1 MKHLST
7 LLMTLVMVFVA
18 AVPKAQAESAY
29 NFSLAAN
36 YDWFTNYT
44 NPGTDARQ
52 CTLGPNGQIYA
63 LSNTAQFAS
72 GVLGVYRIGQSGGA
86 LINSGMGSAGWGNA
100 FDDSGNYVYHAN
112 YGTNRGGTQK
122 YTSTATCFRHKVLT
136 TDGALTGGA
145 YIDATSINFGRVSWY
160 IDATGNV
167 ASGTG
172 YIWTVPS
179 TADPNILALKIVNSA
194 VTQKLSFNVN
204 DVGIDMTGI
213 GVDCQIQFYD
223 TQNAT
228 SHKCMLHLRG
238 KGIYDLTLNI
248 NTQKITSCKQITDAN
263 ANSNSL
269 GTHIFTFKDRKFVVR
284 NTRRVGSTGGEKNL
298 CTEFEILDI
307 TDSYTSP
314 VSYGV
319 RDPFP
324 NASAGANTGSYI
336 QTSVSGDVAKIYA
349 YSMGNG
355 VACYTFT
362 ATAKPTTPTTPVSNL
377 SATVVE
383 DNDPNYIGRQNTH
396 LVWTA
401 NSDWSMQPTSY
412 TVECRESYDL
422 GSGLTT
428 TSWSTVGTTTTL
440 PTAAN
445 PYVHYDVRYVKSGLK
460 NVPCTYE
467 YRVTP
472 IFSTGTGA
480 ASTTPGVTPK
490 FIPIAPRW
498 IYIFGEQAYPGL
510 CMAQLYWEYP
520 QYGLKPDSYDIY
532 RNGESITGETHVAA
546 FVKVDYDVDPN
557 ATHSYEITTYY
568 NGLDN
573 SEPARS
579 SVKTVTIGSRDW
591 SKPKYTISEVYNFDL
606 DADHKE
612 YEFEASA
619 HASNFTSRDCYPQG
633 TFKNGKW
640 YIAQMYDDLV
650 NRDLHNVY
658 SSDYVE
664 GNSWS
669 TYIDECVAKGSVGS
683 ILVFDGDAQSQA
695 NGKMI
700 GGKKLPIDLRVYQN
714 RGIGVDDAGNIFVR
728 GITKTSATKADY
740 AYCHDFEYVM
750 AKGLVYKANADGSYT
765 PYDVDF
771 SGAGI
776 DFAEM
781 SQDTGGPVEGRC
793 DYYSM
798 KGNVFSEQGAY
809 LYVAPTQTKAVY
821 VIKLKASGST
831 ITVTKEGVYFEHGT
845 NQNTQSGTLQPYK
858 ASIENFAFP
867 VNCEGREGNQFIH
880 NVRSNIFRNL
890 KMDNSGTVQYNEEL
904 WVGTGSSKETLSNK
918 PYSYNVSGVEG
929 YAAATPT
936 VNAEGRIYDFHSRVN
951 NPGGST
957 FEFNGELFIVTPISQ
972 YSINT
977 GSFYLGRGFRKTISV
992 DPVTGVA
999 TRAEVKDAD
1008 LCNIVPV
1015 GTVYQ
1020 TDEAT
1025 NANSN
1030 AAGVWLYGEVP
1041 DLAGEPEADKDGD
1054 GKADYAYIYVYAPG
1068 QRFAKYRLEP
1078 DGLFPPSPNEVVIAP
1093 EYEREYVDGE
1103 HNAGGELLK
1112 YDAIVSWQAIENTY
1126 NTDGTGNFSVDSY
1139 SITLCYEDGTPVL
1152 DENGNPLTQEVP
1164 VYNAVEG
1171 TSSEYVVL
1179 DAEGNVVN
1187 YTCTFPDVELYD
1199 AEGNVINYVSQ
1210 VVVHYKGV
1218 DGSTAEGQKYTS
1230 VKTEDEGNNDYDV
1243 VAPGGTVDVGVA
1255 EDWADWD
1262 GDKQKSKDDGYWN
1275 RYTIELDP
1283 TNPEWGSDQRQEPI
1297 SYYTIA
1303 VSSDDS
1309 ETNDAA
1315 NGNKQICDFYLY
1327 DPDGDASADGI
1338 QNVTGLTPDANGY
1351 VHITDCKIPGDY
1363 MFTPDDDTPDVYWS
1377 EIDYV
1382 GGTEGSAAELEDGKI
1397 NPGEW
1402 TYTITAQYAAGN
1414 TKISKSAS
1422 GDLEE
1427 GDGVVTGVEVIDTAI
1442 SLSVYP
1448 VPATSAITVKSSE
1461 AINTIAIY
1469 SAAGVQVEEMDCDGE
1484 NVVVVAIDNLAAG
1497 NYFLKVNNLKPVKIV
1512 KM

>member
-1 MKHLST
+1 MKRLST

-112 YGTNRGGTQK
+112 YGTDRGGTQK
-122 YTSTATCFRHKVLT
+122 YSSTATCFCVKVPSS
-136 TDGALTGGA
+136 TDGTLSGLA

-160 IDATGNV
+160 IDATGNCST
-167 ASGTG
+167 SGTG

-179 TADPNILALKIVNSA
+179 SADANILALKVVNGS

-204 DVGIDMTGI
+204 DVGIDMTDL

-238 KGIYDLTLNI
+238 RGIYDLTLNI

-355 VACYTFT
+355 VACYTFK
-362 ATAKPTTPTTPVSNL
+362 ATAKSTTPTTPVSNL

-383 DNDPNYIGRQNTH
+383 DDDPNYIGRQNVN
-396 LVWTA
+396 LVWA
-401 NSDWSMQPTSY
+401 KDASWSIQPTSY
-412 TVECRESYDL
+412 KVEYRYTY
-422 GSGLTT
+422 GST
-428 TSWSTVGTTTTL
+428 TSDWKTLGTTSTL
-440 PTAAN
+440 PTASS
-445 PYVHYDVRYVKSGLK
+445 PYVHYDVKYTKTGTSNLAT
-460 NVPCTYE
+460 TYQ

-480 ASTTPGVTPK
+480 VSSTPSVSPK

-498 IYIFGEQAYPGL
+498 IYIFGEQAYQGL

-520 QYGLKPDSYDIY
+520 GYGLKPDSYDIY
-532 RNGESITGETHVAA
+532 RDGESITGDTHVAA
-546 FVKVDYDVDPN
+546 FVMVDYDAKPN
-557 ATHSYEITTYY
+557 TTHNYEITTYY

-573 SEPARS
+573 STPARS
-579 SVKTVTIGSRDW
+579 SVKTATIGARDW

-612 YEFEASA
+612 FEIEAAA
-619 HASNFTSRDCYPQG
+619 HATNFTVRDCYPQG

-640 YIAQMYDDLV
+640 YIAQMYDDQV
-650 NRDLHNVY
+650 NRDLHNVL
-658 SSDYVE
+658 SSDYVQ

-765 PYDVDF
+765 PYNVDF

-776 DFAEM
+776 NFAEM
-781 SQDTGGPVEGRC
+781 SQDTGGPDEGRC
-793 DYYSM
+793 DYFSM
-798 KGNVFSEQGAY
+798 KGDVFSDEGAY

-845 NQNTQSGTLQPYK
+845 NQNTQSGTPQPYK

-957 FEFNGELFIVTPISQ
+957 FEFNGELFVVTPISQ
-972 YSINT
+972 YSINA

-992 DPVTGVA
+992 DPVTGAA
-999 TRAEVKDAD
+999 TRVEAKDAD
-1008 LCNIVPV
+1008 LCNIIPV
-1015 GTVYQ
+1015 ATVYQ
-1020 TDEAT
+1020 DDEAS
-1025 NANSN
+1025 ALNSN
-1030 AAGVWLYGEVP
+1030 AAGVWVYGEVP
-1041 DLAGEPEADKDGD
+1041 DLAKEPGADKDGD
-1054 GKADYAYIYVYAPG
+1054 GKADYAYIYVYAPA
-1068 QRFAKYRLEP
+1068 QRFAKYRVDS
-1078 DGLFPPSPNEVVIAP
+1078 DGLFPPSPNQVVIAP
-1093 EYEREYVDGE
+1093 DYEREYVDGD

-1112 YDAIVSWQAIENTY
+1112 YDAVVEWEAIESSY
-1126 NTDGTGNFSVDSY
+1126 NTDGTGNYMVEY
-1139 SITLCYEDGTPVL
+1139 YEVALCYADGTPVL
-1152 DENGNPLTQEVP
+1152 DTEGNPLKLDVP
-1164 VYNAVEG
+1164 VYNDVTG
-1171 TSSEYVVL
+1171 QSSEYVVL
-1179 DAEGNVVN
+1179 DDNGNIVN
-1187 YTCTFPDVELYD
+1187 YTCTFADVALYD
-1199 AEGNVINYVSQ
+1199 ANGDAINYVSQ
-1210 VVVHYKGV
+1210 VVVHYRGV
-1218 DGSTAEGQKYTS
+1218 DGTAAEAKTQQS
-1230 VKTEDEGNNDYDV
+1230 VKTEDNDSNDYDA
-1243 VAPGGTVDVGVA
+1243 VAPSGTVNVGVTR
-1255 EDWADWD
+1255 EWADWD
-1262 GDKQKSKDDGYWN
+1262 ADKTESKDDGYWN

-1283 TNPEWGSDQRQEPI
+1283 TNPEWGSDQRPEPV
-1297 SYYTIA
+1297 SFYTIT
-1303 VSSDDS
+1303 VSSTDS

-1327 DPDGDASADGI
+1327 DPDSDATTDGV

-1351 VHITDCKIPGDY
+1351 VHVTDCKIPGDY
-1363 MFTPDDDTPDVYWS
+1363 QFTPDDDTPDVYWH
-1377 EIDYV
+1377 EIDYI
-1382 GGTEGSAAELEDGKI
+1382 GGTQGTAAELEDGKI
-1397 NPGEW
+1397 NPSEW
-1402 TYTITAQYAAGN
+1402 TYTITAEYAAGN
-1414 TKISKSAS
+1414 ERIRKTAS

-1427 GDGVVTGVEVIDTAI
+1427 GDGIVTGVEVINTAV

-1469 SAAGVQVEEMDCDGE
+1469 SAAGVQVVEMDCEGE

-1497 NYFLKVNNLKPVKIV
+1497 NYFLKVNNLKPVRIV
-1512 KM
+1512 KL

>member
-1 MKHLST
+1 
-7 LLMTLVMVFVA
+7 MTLVMVFVA
-18 AVPKAQAESAY
+18 AVPKANAVEYDINLKSDISDWHQYFPDAKNPGVAYLQAAVVGDYFYTLPAVNNVNLMTS
-29 NFSLAAN
+29 
-36 YDWFTNYT
+36 TNYGYAT
-44 NPGTDARQ
+44 NGYYLGASKAATQFSAGTGSSYG
-52 CTLGPNGQIYA
+52 TIY
-63 LSNTAQFAS
+63 
-72 GVLGVYRIGQSGGA
+72 GSGGESSTYHYAGPQIASDTQGNLWA
-86 LINSGMGSAGWGNA
+86 LGIRGKYAPASTIWSESRSQVQYWPAASVTSTGVSNRKGIA
-100 FDDSGNYVYHAN
+100 FGNYAISGRSDFMRA
-112 YGTNRGGTQK
+112 YG
-122 YTSTATCFRHKVLT
+122 
-136 TDGALTGGA
+136 DGVG
-145 YIDATSINFGRVSWY
+145 
-160 IDATGNV
+160 
-167 ASGTG
+167 GTG
-172 YIWTVPS
+172 YLWFCINS
-179 TADPNILALKIVNSA
+179 TNKIERVTIKSA
-194 VTQKLSFNVN
+194 VATAKTTFTLPSNL
-204 DVGIDMTGI
+204 T
-213 GVDCQIQFYD
+213 
-223 TQNAT
+223 TQNSRSTCAQYASDKVCYSPGVQNPTSSNNASVYKGVINGSSIDWTNLNVKSWGPGAAMADFCGHEILVYSSSAT
-228 SHKCMLHLRG
+228 AITIRDVTDG
-238 KGIYDLTLNI
+238 KDIATYSPYT
-248 NTQKITSCKQITDAN
+248 TS
-263 ANSNSL
+263 S
-269 GTHIFTFKDRKFVVR
+269 
-284 NTRRVGSTGGEKNL
+284 STGWIKH
-298 CTEFEILDI
+298 DI
-307 TDSYTSP
+307 SIKVDGTTAYVYVYIP
-314 VSYGV
+314 AV
-319 RDPFP
+319 
-324 NASAGANTGSYI
+324 GA
-336 QTSVSGDVAKIYA
+336 AR
-349 YSMGNG
+349 YSLI
-355 VACYTFT
+355 
-362 ATAKPTTPTTPVSNL
+362 ATPKPTTPTTSVTDFT
-377 SATVVE
+377 ATLVE
-383 DNDPNYIGRQNTH
+383 DENPSYLGRQNVN
-396 LVWTA
+396 LVWA
-401 NSDWSMQPTSY
+401 KDASWSIQPTSY
-412 TVECRESYDL
+412 KVEYRYTY
-422 GSGLTT
+422 GST
-428 TSWSTVGTTTTL
+428 TSDWKTLGTTSTL
-440 PTAAN
+440 PTASS
-445 PYVHYDVRYVKSGLK
+445 PYVHYDVKYTKTGTSNLAT
-460 NVPCTYE
+460 TYQ

-480 ASTTPGVTPK
+480 VSSTPSVSPK

-498 IYIFGEQAYPGL
+498 IYIFGEQAYQGL

-520 QYGLKPDSYDIY
+520 GYGLKPDSYDIY
-532 RNGESITGETHVAA
+532 RDGESITGDTHVAA
-546 FVKVDYDVDPN
+546 FVKVDYNAIPN
-557 ATHSYEITTYY
+557 ATHNYEITTYY

-573 SEPARS
+573 STPARS
-579 SVKTVTIGSRDW
+579 SVKTATIGARDW

-650 NRDLHNVY
+650 NRDLHNVL

-781 SQDTGGPVEGRC
+781 SQDNGGPVEGRC

-845 NQNTQSGTLQPYK
+845 NQNTQSGTPQPYK

-999 TRAEVKDAD
+999 TRVEAKDAD
-1008 LCNIVPV
+1008 LCNIIPV
-1015 GTVYQ
+1015 ATVYQ
-1020 TDEAT
+1020 DDEAS
-1025 NANSN
+1025 ALNSN
-1030 AAGVWLYGEVP
+1030 AAGVWVYGEVP
-1041 DLAGEPEADKDGD
+1041 DLAGEPEADQDGD
-1054 GKADYAYIYVYAPG
+1054 GKADYAYIYVYAPA
-1068 QRFAKYRLEP
+1068 QRFAKYRVDS
-1078 DGLFPPSPNEVVIAP
+1078 DGLFPPSPNQVVIAP
-1093 EYEREYVDGE
+1093 DYEREYVDGD

-1112 YDAIVSWQAIENTY
+1112 YDAVVEWEAIESSY
-1126 NTDGTGNFSVDSY
+1126 NTDGTGNYMVEY
-1139 SITLCYEDGTPVL
+1139 YEVALCYADGTPVL
-1152 DENGNPLTQEVP
+1152 DTEGNPLKLDVP
-1164 VYNAVEG
+1164 VYNDVTG
-1171 TSSEYVVL
+1171 QSSEYVVL
-1179 DAEGNVVN
+1179 DDNGNIVN
-1187 YTCTFPDVELYD
+1187 YTCTFADVALYD
-1199 AEGNVINYVSQ
+1199 ANGDAINYVSQ
-1210 VVVHYKGV
+1210 VVVHYRGV
-1218 DGSTAEGQKYTS
+1218 DGTAAEAKTQQS
-1230 VKTEDEGNNDYDV
+1230 VKTEDNDSNDYDA
-1243 VAPGGTVDVGVA
+1243 VAPSGTVNVGVTR
-1255 EDWADWD
+1255 EWADWD
-1262 GDKQKSKDDGYWN
+1262 ADKTESKDDGYWN

-1363 MFTPDDDTPDVYWS
+1363 MFTPDDDTPDVYWN

-1382 GGTEGSAAELEDGKI
+1382 GGTEGTAAELEDGKI

-1469 SAAGVQVEEMDCDGE
+1469 SAAGIQVVEMDCDGE

>member
-1 MKHLST
+1 MKRLST

-307 TDSYTSP
+307 TDSYTNP

-324 NASAGANTGSYI
+324 SASAGANTGSYI

-362 ATAKPTTPTTPVSNL
+362 ATAKPTTPTTPVTNFT
-377 SATVVE
+377 ATLVE
-383 DNDPNYIGRQNTH
+383 DANPSYVGRQNVN
-396 LVWTA
+396 LVWA
-401 NSDWSMQPTSY
+401 KDASWSIQPTSY
-412 TVECRESYDL
+412 KVEYRYTY
-422 GSGLTT
+422 GST
-428 TSWSTVGTTTTL
+428 TSDWKTLGTTSTL
-440 PTAAN
+440 PTASS
-445 PYVHYDVRYVKSGLK
+445 PYVHYDVKYTKTGTSNLAT
-460 NVPCTYE
+460 TYQ

-480 ASTTPGVTPK
+480 VSSTPSVSPK

-498 IYIFGEQAYPGL
+498 IYIFGEQAYQGL
-510 CMAQLYWEYP
+510 CMTQLYWEYP
-520 QYGLKPDSYDIY
+520 GYGLKPDSYDIY
-532 RNGESITGETHVAA
+532 RDGESITGDTHVAA
-546 FVKVDYDVDPN
+546 FVKVDYDAKPN
-557 ATHSYEITTYY
+557 TTHNYEITTYY

-573 SEPARS
+573 SSPARS
-579 SVKTVTIGSRDW
+579 EVRTATIGARDW
-591 SKPKYTISEVYNFDL
+591 SKPKYTVTEIYNFDL

-612 YEFEASA
+612 FEIEAAA
-619 HASNFTSRDCYPQG
+619 HATNFTVRDCYAQG

-640 YIAQMYDDLV
+640 YIAQMYDDQV
-650 NRDLHNVY
+650 NRNLHDVF
-658 SSDYVE
+658 SSSYIE

-695 NGKMI
+695 NGKMV

-728 GITKTSATKADY
+728 GIAKTSATKADY
-740 AYCHDFEYVM
+740 AYCHDFEYAMTAGIVC
-750 AKGLVYKANADGSYT
+750 KANADGSYT
-765 PYDVDF
+765 PYNVDF

-776 DFAEM
+776 NFAEM

-793 DYYSM
+793 DYFSM
-798 KGNVFSEQGAY
+798 KGDVFSDEGAY
-809 LYVAPTQTKAVY
+809 LYVAPSQTKAVY

-831 ITVTKEGVYFEHGT
+831 VTATKEGVYFEHGT
-845 NQNTQSGTLQPYK
+845 NQNTTSGTKPYT
-858 ASIENFAFP
+858 ASIENYAFP

-890 KMDNSGTVQYNEEL
+890 KLDNSGTVQYNEEL
-904 WVGTGSSKETLSNK
+904 WTGTGDSKVTLSNK

-929 YAAATPT
+929 YAAANPNLN
-936 VNAEGRIYDFHSRVN
+936 VEGRIYDFHSRVN

-957 FEFNGELFIVTPISQ
+957 FEFNGELFVVTPISQ
-972 YSINT
+972 YSINA

-992 DPVTGVA
+992 DPVTGAA
-999 TRAEVKDAD
+999 TRVEAKDAD
-1008 LCNIVPV
+1008 LCNIIPV
-1015 GTVYQ
+1015 ATVYQ
-1020 TDEAT
+1020 DDEAS
-1025 NANSN
+1025 ALNSN
-1030 AAGVWLYGEVP
+1030 AAGVWVYGEVP
-1041 DLAGEPEADKDGD
+1041 DLAKEPGADKDGD
-1054 GKADYAYIYVYAPG
+1054 GKADYAYIYVYAPA
-1068 QRFAKYRLEP
+1068 QRFAKYRVDS
-1078 DGLFPPSPNEVVIAP
+1078 DGLFPPSPNQVVIAP
-1093 EYEREYVDGE
+1093 DYEREYVDGD

-1112 YDAIVSWQAIENTY
+1112 YDAVVEWEAIESSY
-1126 NTDGTGNFSVDSY
+1126 NTDGTGNYMVEY
-1139 SITLCYEDGTPVL
+1139 YEVALCYADGTPVL
-1152 DENGNPLTQEVP
+1152 DTEGNPLKLDVP
-1164 VYNAVEG
+1164 VYNDVTG
-1171 TSSEYVVL
+1171 QSSEYVVL
-1179 DAEGNVVN
+1179 DDNGNIVN
-1187 YTCTFPDVELYD
+1187 YTCTFADVALYD
-1199 AEGNVINYVSQ
+1199 ANGDAINYVSQ
-1210 VVVHYKGV
+1210 VVVHYRGV
-1218 DGSTAEGQKYTS
+1218 DGTAAEAKTQQS
-1230 VKTEDEGNNDYDV
+1230 VKTEDNDSNDYDA
-1243 VAPGGTVDVGVA
+1243 VAPSGTVNVGVTR
-1255 EDWADWD
+1255 EWADWD
-1262 GDKQKSKDDGYWN
+1262 ADKTESKDDGYWN

-1283 TNPEWGSDQRQEPI
+1283 TNPEWGSDQRPEPV
-1297 SYYTIA
+1297 SFYTIT
-1303 VSSDDS
+1303 VSSTDS

-1327 DPDGDASADGI
+1327 DPDSDATTDGV

-1351 VHITDCKIPGDY
+1351 VHVTDCKIPGDY
-1363 MFTPDDDTPDVYWS
+1363 QFTPDDDTPDVYWH
-1377 EIDYV
+1377 EIDYI
-1382 GGTEGSAAELEDGKI
+1382 GGTQGTAAELEDGKI
-1397 NPGEW
+1397 NPSEW
-1402 TYTITAQYAAGN
+1402 TYTITAEYAAGN
-1414 TKISKSAS
+1414 ERIRKTAS

-1427 GDGVVTGVEVIDTAI
+1427 GDGIVTGVEVIDTAI

-1448 VPATSAITVKSSE
+1448 VPATAAITVKSSE

-1469 SAAGVQVEEMDCDGE
+1469 SAAGVQVVEMDCDGE